1 MKTPQE
7 IEALGKNWEGDP
19 CWDIEDSEGFED
31 HKQELKKYRLQKE
44 RDWACE
50 EFNRLYQKAVS
61 LGIEDIGKGKDERT
75 LDLVK
80 YLDRLEER
88 VKALEASL

>member
-7 IEALGKNWEGDP
+7 IEALKKNWEVDP
-19 CWDIEDSEGFED
+19 CWDIEESEGFEE

-44 RDWACE
+44 RGWACE

-80 YLDRLEER
+80 YLDRLEKR
-88 VKALEASL
+88 VEALEASQ